1 MKLVGKR
8 RGDIM
13 DENFWDKMLEDVSKE
28 ARENALK
35 EGSRMIY
42 ALYKNLVAEG
52 FEPNQAL
59 YLLAE
64 IIKGGMQNGKN

>member
-1 MKLVGKR
+1 
-8 RGDIM
+8 M

-35 EGSRMIY
+35 EGSRAIY
-42 ALYKNLVAEG
+42 ALYKNLVVEG